1 MKKSME
7 NLEEVYVSRSEGKK
21 VFYYVFWGCLMATM
35 LTVIAVC
42 FPVIGS
48 RKQEAEDVEEIMDSI
63 FAYLGEATKD
73 EYDEIAEK
81 IRHDLIL
88 GKYYAEDE
96 LEYLD
101 YIPNKT
107 ERCLAEPD
115 GLPYQACL
123 LDLNTGQTYA
133 LDIFEDGIEQSGV
146 QVSWGYDEISETW
159 LRIMSD
165 LNTGTGTAVID
176 GKRSIVS
183 VHRMKTLFCDDCIRR
198 MLKVNENVL
207 EPELILYN
215 GAENEFYPIEG
226 GETYLCGD
234 YEIQVSYNEQGK
246 YELEVKYLGGE
257 VYDRKREE

>member
-1 MKKSME
+1 MKKKLE
-7 NLEEVYVSRSEGKK
+7 NPEEVSVSGPEGKK
-21 VFYYVFWGCLMATM
+21 VFYYVFLGCLTATM

-42 FPVIGS
+42 LPVISS
-48 RKQEAEDVEEIMDSI
+48 RKQEAEDMEEIMESI

-101 YIPNKT
+101 RIPNTAKQ
-107 ERCLAEPD
+107 CLAEPD

-123 LDLNTGQTYA
+123 LNLNTGQAYA
-133 LDIFEDGIEQSGV
+133 LDIFADGREQNGV
-146 QVSWGYDEISETW
+146 RLSWGYDEVSETG

-176 GKRSIVS
+176 GERSIVS

-215 GAENEFYPIEG
+215 GAENIFYPIEG
-226 GETYLCGD
+226 GETYACGD
-234 YEIQVSYNEQGK
+234 YEVRISCNEQEN
-246 YELEVKYLGGE
+246 YELEVRYLGGE
-257 VYDRKREE
+257 HHDRKRVE